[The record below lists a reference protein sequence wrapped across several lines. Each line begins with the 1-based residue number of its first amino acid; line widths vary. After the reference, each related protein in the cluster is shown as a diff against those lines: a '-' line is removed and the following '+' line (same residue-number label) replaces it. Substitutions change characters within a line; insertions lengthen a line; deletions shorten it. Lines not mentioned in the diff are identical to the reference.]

1 VRARA
6 APPVAR
12 PNDRGAG
19 TETDDLEASEVRAL
33 EGDLVAGG
41 GGRREDG
48 DDRDRRRQRHR
59 HEPNEPLAH
68 LLLLLSFIAWNR
80 PCRRAVEARSS
91 AGGALLREA
100 TPSVVH
106 TRLEMEF
113 RILGPVEVVADG
125 GRLVPLAAAKQRAL
139 LAILILSANE
149 PVASDRLIEELWG
162 GRPPASARKVLQTYV
177 SKLRRALGN
186 DALLTQPAGYAL
198 QVEPGALDLHRF
210 EHLVAEARESDAPEA
225 ARKLREA
232 LALWRG
238 RALADFAYE
247 PFAQR
252 EIARLEEL
260 RLAALEGRIDA
271 DLALGLHAEL
281 VGELEA
287 LTAEHTLREHLRRQ
301 LMLALYRSG
310 RQAEALA
317 VYRDARRVLV
327 AELGIEP
334 GPALQQL
341 ERAILRHEAALEL
354 ESRPKPPR
362 VRRER
367 PPTRPTGIPKHA
379 SSFVGRA
386 HELRVIHAL
395 LQRPDVGL
403 LTLTGPG
410 GAGKTRLALEAAAR
424 LTGPFADGV
433 FFVDLSPIREPE
445 LVAPTIASAIGLRDV
460 SRHGAAAGLAS
471 HLRGR
476 SVLLV
481 LDNFE
486 QVLYAATLLEELL
499 VEAPA
504 VTLLVTSRAPLRLAN
519 EQAYPVPP
527 LAVPTSWADL
537 GAFADTEAVA
547 LFVQR
552 ARATR
557 AEFSLTEGNA
567 AAVAELCVR
576 LDGLPLAIELAAAR
590 AALLSPRAILSR
602 LGRRLDLLKTREPG
616 VPERHQTLRAAIE
629 WSYELLPPDE
639 QALFV
644 DVSVFVGGFTIDG
657 AEAVSAQPEVLEGV
671 EALLEASLL
680 RAEGTVGDE
689 PRFGMLETIREYAL
703 ERIAERADAGELKNR
718 HARHYLTL
726 VEAAEP
732 ELRGP
737 RQVSWLEQLDAEQD
751 NVRAALAWACD
762 GGEPEVGLRTGAA
775 LWRFWQ
781 VRGQLDEG
789 RERLE
794 HLLRLRTRTR
804 WQTARAAAQL
814 SAARTAFMQGD
825 YETMRRFIRES
836 LPVHRVSGDQD
847 SVAFSL
853 AILGAAAEADGEHE
867 QALELQREALEAARS
882 ARDPWLEVLAR
893 GTHGQLLR
901 SGGDPTG
908 ARRMLEEALRGA
920 REVGDLRY
928 IGLLLASLGS
938 IALYEKDYT
947 RARARFEE
955 SLALRRELGD
965 TWGLAQ
971 SLMGLATVEQE
982 AGAYGE
988 AHALLKEGLAIELD
1002 AGDRLGMAGTL
1013 ESLAALA
1020 AAEGRWVQ
1028 AARLQAA
1035 ASLLRERLGVH
1046 PWETVTRDRER
1057 QVDAARTALGE
1068 DAFAEAWA
1076 NGRAMT
1082 LDETLAYALKTGA
1095 DPELDGAQSGG
1106 G

>member
-1 VRARA
+1 
-6 APPVAR
+6 
-12 PNDRGAG
+12 
-19 TETDDLEASEVRAL
+19 
-33 EGDLVAGG
+33 
-41 GGRREDG
+41 
-48 DDRDRRRQRHR
+48 
-59 HEPNEPLAH
+59 
-68 LLLLLSFIAWNR
+68 
-80 PCRRAVEARSS
+80 
-91 AGGALLREA
+91 
-100 TPSVVH
+100 
-106 TRLEMEF
+106 MEF
-113 RILGPVEVVADG
+113 RILGPLEVVADG
-125 GRLVPLAAAKQRAL
+125 GGLVTLAAAKQRAL

-149 PVASDRLIEELWG
+149 PVSSDRLIEELWS
-162 GRPPASARKVLQTYV
+162 GRPPASAKKVLQTYV
-177 SKLRRALGN
+177 SKLRRALGSG
-186 DALLTQPAGYAL
+186 ALVTQPPGYAL
-198 QVEPGALDLHRF
+198 RIAPEALDHHRF
-210 EHLVAEARESDAPEA
+210 EHLVAEARECDPPNA
-225 ARKLREA
+225 ARLLREA

-238 RALADFAYE
+238 QALADFVYE

-260 RLAALEGRIDA
+260 RLAALEARIDA
-271 DLALGLHAEL
+271 DLALGLQAEL

-287 LTAEHTLREHLRRQ
+287 LTSEHPLGEHLRGQ

-317 VYRDARRVLV
+317 VYRDARGVLV
-327 AELGIEP
+327 EELGVEP
-334 GPALQQL
+334 GPALQEL
-341 ERAILRHEAALEL
+341 ERAILRHDVALEL
-354 ESRPKPPR
+354 EPRPKRPQ
-362 VRRER
+362 VRLER
-367 PPTRPTGIPKHA
+367 PRPTGIPRQA

-386 HELRVIHAL
+386 RELRVIQAL

-424 LTGPFADGV
+424 LSGSFPDGA

-445 LVAPTIASAIGLRDV
+445 LVAPTIASAIGLREV
-460 SRHGAAAGLAS
+460 SGRAAEGLAS
-471 HLRGR
+471 HLRDR
-476 SVLLV
+476 SLLLV

-486 QVLYAATLLEELL
+486 QVLDAATLLEELL
-499 VEAPA
+499 VEAPV

-519 EQAYPVPP
+519 EHAYPLPS

-537 GAFADTEAVA
+537 VAFAETEAVA

-590 AALLSPRAILSR
+590 AALLSPQAIVSR

-644 DVSVFVGGFTIDG
+644 DLAVFVGGFTIDG
-657 AEAVSAQPEVLEGV
+657 ADAVSAQPDVLEGV
-671 EALLEASLL
+671 EELLEASLL
-680 RAEGTVGDE
+680 RTEGAVGDE

-703 ERIAERADAGELKNR
+703 ERIAERADADELKNR
-718 HARHYLTL
+718 HARYYLTL

-737 RQVSWLEQLDAEQD
+737 RQVGWLEQLDAEQD

-814 SAARTAFMQGD
+814 SAARTAFVQGD
-825 YETMRRFIRES
+825 YAAMRRFIRES
-836 LPVHRVSGDQD
+836 LPVHRESGDQD

-853 AILGAAAEADGEHE
+853 AMLGAAAEADGEHE
-867 QALELQREALEAARS
+867 QALELQRNALDAAGS

-893 GTHGQLLR
+893 ATLGELLR
-901 SGGDPTG
+901 SAGDSTG
-908 ARRMLEEALRGA
+908 ARRMMEEALRSA

-928 IGLLLASLGS
+928 IGALLASLGS
-938 IALYEKDYT
+938 LALNETDYA
-947 RARARFEE
+947 RARVRFEE

-971 SLMGLATVEQE
+971 SLMGLAVLEQE
-982 AGAYGE
+982 AGDYGA
-988 AHALLKEGLAIELD
+988 AHALLKESLSIERD
-1002 AGDRLGMAGTL
+1002 TGDRLGMAGTL

-1020 AAEGRWVQ
+1020 AAEDEWVR
-1028 AARLQAA
+1028 AARLQGAA
-1035 ASLLRERLGVH
+1035 GLLRERLRVH
-1046 PWETVTRDRER
+1046 PWEAVMRDRER
-1057 QVDAARTALGE
+1057 EVNAARTALGE

-1076 NGRAMT
+1076 DGRAMT
-1082 LDETLAYALKTGA
+1082 LAEALDYAMLGA
-1095 DPELDGAQSGG
+1095 IDIGLTNGPRPGG
-1106 G
+1106 